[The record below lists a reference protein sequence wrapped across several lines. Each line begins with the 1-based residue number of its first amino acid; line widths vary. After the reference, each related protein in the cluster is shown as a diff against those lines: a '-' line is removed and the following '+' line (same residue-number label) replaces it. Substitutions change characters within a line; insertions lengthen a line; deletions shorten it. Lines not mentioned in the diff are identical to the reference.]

1 MRLCKDFI
9 LQRVSF
15 PNNLNIETVEK
26 LYGATPAFYGDEV
39 RCSTC
44 NMRGSG
50 KALHGGSLLTR
61 SIIVLHETINEPC
74 SMIGTGYLNHA
85 SALR

>member
-1 MRLCKDFI
+1 MGLGFVTQQPQKPTMRLCKDFI
-9 LQRVSF
+9 LQSVSF

-61 SIIVLHETINEPC
+61 LIIVLHETNQ
-74 SMIGTGYLNHA
+74 
-85 SALR
+85 